1 MRLIWWL
8 ATVVAVSLVSIILSE
23 KHTANPVH
31 NLTLAAS
38 APVESILYDAVHP
51 LDDIY
56 QGITDHGGLVREN
69 ADLRQQVEQLQ
80 AQVAAQ
86 QSDEARIQELQDALG
101 VKQNRPNDQLLGAN
115 VIAQDP
121 SGQKKM
127 VAIDRGS
134 SDGIEEGM
142 VVLSRS
148 GTLVGTVATAYKD
161 YAWIRLITDPD
172 SAVNAQV
179 NAGANSTQVLT
190 PNQPTATP
198 NQTTTTP
205 APSATPAPAATT
217 TPGGTGGA
225 SVRGVADGDLR
236 QGIILDLLP
245 PDAAIARGTLV
256 VTSGLGGNFPPG
268 ILIGSIKDIEERPQA
283 AFKKATLEPATQ
295 LSSLETVLVLVSF
308 KPARL
313 TAP

>member
-23 KHTANPVH
+23 KHTTNPVH

-56 QGITDHGGLVREN
+56 QGITDHGDLVREN

-86 QSDEARIQELQDALG
+86 QSDEARIQELQDALK

-134 SDGIEEGM
+134 GDGIEEGM

-148 GTLVGTVATAYKD
+148 GALVVGPS
-161 YAWIRLITDPD
+161 R
-172 SAVNAQV
+172 
-179 NAGANSTQVLT
+179 
-190 PNQPTATP
+190 QPTR
-198 NQTTTTP
+198 
-205 APSATPAPAATT
+205 T
-217 TPGGTGGA
+217 TPGSA
-225 SVRGVADGDLR
+225 
-236 QGIILDLLP
+236 
-245 PDAAIARGTLV
+245 
-256 VTSGLGGNFPPG
+256 
-268 ILIGSIKDIEERPQA
+268 
-283 AFKKATLEPATQ
+283 
-295 LSSLETVLVLVSF
+295 
-308 KPARL
+308 
-313 TAP
+313 